1 MNHAPSGAQA
11 GHNVVTAC
19 GRHGTF
25 GRVGGTWETG
35 GHAADEVADPARE
48 TKFSVVMFG
57 PKITSRGSQ
66 PRNLAA
72 LCSASSRIFPTR
84 MLVA

>member
-1 MNHAPSGAQA
+1 MQRDVPDHQVPVVRDLQPRRDPGVVVQA
-11 GHNVVTAC
+11 GHEDLVAGLNA
-19 GRHGTF
+19 R
-25 GRVGGTWETG
+25 
-35 GHAADEVADPARE
+35 AAVRDSA
-48 TKFSVVMFG
+48 KFSVVMFG
-57 PKITSRGSQ
+57 PKITSCGSQ

>member
-1 MNHAPSGAQA
+1 
-11 GHNVVTAC
+11 
-19 GRHGTF
+19 
-25 GRVGGTWETG
+25 
-35 GHAADEVADPARE
+35 
-48 TKFSVVMFG
+48 MFG
-57 PKITSRGSQ
+57 PKITSCGSQ